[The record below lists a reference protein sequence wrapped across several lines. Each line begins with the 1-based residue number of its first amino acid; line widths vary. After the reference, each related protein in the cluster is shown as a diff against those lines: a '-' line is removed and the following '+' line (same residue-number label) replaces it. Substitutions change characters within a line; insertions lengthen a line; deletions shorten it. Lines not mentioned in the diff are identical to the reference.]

1 MVADMKSGKTVEIV
15 QISCF
20 QGESNVSCL
29 ILMLDDHFGVKYSSF
44 FRSRKKRREKEGT
57 TT

>member
-1 MVADMKSGKTVEIV
+1 MLADMKSSKKGEIL

-20 QGESNVSCL
+20 QGESNVPCL